1 MQTQSLPGCKTSST
15 PPPPHRDNLLS
26 SLPLPIYLASK
37 KNPIPITV
45 HRQCCVTADQWRL
58 WPAEIGSSWLS
69 NWFPIKVVYE
79 SKYLPEKY
87 QIVFF
92 WSVYS
97 QANLSVTES
106 PVLPAVPPT
115 ALAPD
120 WLFVD
125 QEKVDNSLQSAA
137 REGCRSG
144 HRLAVFMLWTVCFF
158 PFKCQPGSVKASNP
172 KAATSPITYHANMS
186 GVSVCVGWGCTLY
199 CVLTI

>member
-1 MQTQSLPGCKTSST
+1 MISHFKLCVKANICQ
-15 PPPPHRDNLLS
+15 
-26 SLPLPIYLASK
+26 
-37 KNPIPITV
+37 KNI
-45 HRQCCVTADQWRL
+45 H
-58 WPAEIGSSWLS
+58 
-69 NWFPIKVVYE
+69 
-79 SKYLPEKY
+79 
-87 QIVFF
+87 IVPF

-106 PVLPAVPPT
+106 PLLPAVPPT

-125 QEKVDNSLQSAA
+125 QEKVDNSLQSAM

-199 CVLTI
+199 CVLTTDNLTLIWWIFMLSFPSIHH

>member
-15 PPPPHRDNLLS
+15 PPPPHRDNFLS

-37 KNPIPITV
+37 KKPITV

-58 WPAEIGSSWLS
+58 WPAGIGSSGLS
-69 NWFPIKVVYE
+69 KWFPIKLCV
-79 SKYLPEKY
+79 KANICQIII
-87 QIVFF
+87 QIVLF

-97 QANLSVTES
+97 QANLSVTKS

-125 QEKVDNSLQSAA
+125 QEKVDNSLQSAV

-186 GVSVCVGWGCTLY
+186 GVYVCVGWGCTLY